1 MTKTSLNDGKQGDF
15 TCSGLDGWTIRT
27 FMKSSVGEKEKE
39 KMYTENKEKKNF
51 FFFQVEITEGS
62 DKGVSSSS
70 TPDQQSFL
78 KMK

>member
-39 KMYTENKEKKNF
+39 KMYTENKEKKF
-51 FFFQVEITEGS
+51 FFFSRWRSQKVVT
-62 DKGVSSSS
+62 KVSLPRAHPTSSPS
-70 TPDQQSFL
+70 
-78 KMK
+78 